1 MKNFYEINRALA
13 AKKRSLLI
21 LCLFL
26 GAIVANAATV
36 NVSPGT
42 KALRSAYNSA
52 EAGSTLVLGAG
63 TYDETERIE
72 FTKSMTIKAADGAE
86 VIVKPRKDNYIKTGA
101 NVKFIGIKFDESEM
115 TTYQYF
121 IRSYDNTTGKELHF
135 ENCEFANF
143 TTGENVKY
151 LIYAA
156 NNSDKRQLDSCVI
169 NNCIIHDINGY
180 IVYLY
185 KTATEDI
192 PTCKGVVINNS
203 YCHDVTKSAIY
214 VEKSTVSGTETCNSI
229 IVKNSTFANFT
240 ALDNPLIGVFNYG
253 ETKASNIELKV
264 DHCTFYNFM
273 KSAENTYSAIDSRK
287 SQNVTISNCIFAQ
300 PTSQSFK
307 STYCYG
313 GTISNCLSYNTTGH
327 RTDDITPTNCLNNI
341 DPLFTNA
348 AAGNLTLSAGSP
360 ALFAATDNSH
370 LGDSRWWPAVPSTDF
385 SSPYV
390 FTGAAATISGNIWKT
405 DDANQYLYGDGGH
418 NQDYGTAQWQVH
430 AQNACYVS
438 VTLNIGAENAGA
450 GHRFKVEVFD
460 ARNNP
465 VGDAFA
471 EALTTYGN
479 ADITLPGMLYLP
491 AEGDY
496 RVKLSN
502 LQTWSSAYIRGI
514 TFTYAGGNVIE
525 VPANTLGVNDALF
538 SANGTRA
545 DGVISFADAT
555 AGWAKWNINVTAG
568 AFYEIGL
575 TIKNQYGHNMTVA
588 LYEEDG
594 ETLVGQV
601 SEGESV
607 YDENPDG
614 HTYNLGGMYLNA
626 GNYVVKVT
634 NATSGSDAKIASVAF
649 THAGGAVQNM
659 PGTAAIDE
667 AWFSSNGTRADGK
680 ITFPGSTIQD
690 GWVKWNV
697 AFASAVNCNVIV
709 NVNTTS
715 GHSYTVALYRN
726 EEDAS
731 PITVSNIGDYDHTGS
746 PVALE
751 LGSMEVPAGNY
762 IMKVTNGMQHS
773 NAELLSVVFEYSGG
787 STQNIPGAI
796 TLSDAI
802 FSTRAYMDGDDLHF
816 TDDEHVGTM
825 SGEWAKWNIHADGG
839 VYTFTAHCS
848 SSDYSNLT
856 FVIYDEGENEMY
868 SYTPQY
874 TYKSDDKEI
883 VSPEWV
889 LPEGDYILKLSNP
902 KDWSHGYLLSLSA
915 AAVDN
920 TIILDENATSNSV
933 IVANN
938 GSSKRAALLRS
949 FRAGMYNTI
958 CVPINVSLSSSELT
972 SIFGEGYELL
982 ELDAATVEG
991 EVLTL
996 SFATPESIHHGTPY
1010 LIKPTKDVLNPVF
1023 RSHTISKETSYNTVG
1038 KTNASF
1044 IGTFIKQN
1052 IAANENNLYLGSNNA
1067 LYFSSEAVTIKG
1079 LRAYFVVDPSAGVPT
1094 RARIVKQEETVTE
1107 VELVEGALPE
1117 AFGNVHKLIENGQLI
1132 IVKDGAHYNAFGVRV
1147 K

>member
-1 MKNFYEINRALA
+1 MKKLFFFIPALLL
-13 AKKRSLLI
+13 SL
-21 LCLFL
+21 
-26 GAIVANAATV
+26 VTNAATV

-42 KALRSAYNSA
+42 NALRSAYNSA

-156 NNSDKRQLDSCVI
+156 NSSDKRQLDSCVI

-240 ALDNPLIGVFNYG
+240 ALDYPLIGVFNYG

-273 KSAENTYSAIDSRK
+273 KTAESTYSAIDSRK

-370 LGDSRWWPAVPSTDF
+370 LGDPRWWPAVPSTDF
-385 SSPYV
+385 SSPCV

-418 NQDYGTAQWQVH
+418 NQYYGTAQWEVH
-430 AQNACYVS
+430 ANRACYLE
-438 VTLNIGAENAGA
+438 VTLNIGSENAGS
-450 GHRFKVEVFD
+450 GHQFKVEVFD
-460 ARNNP
+460 SENNL
-465 VGDAFA
+465 VGAA
-471 EALTTYGN
+471 MVEPSESYANTN
-479 ADITLPGMLYLP
+479 VTLPGILYLP
-491 AEGDY
+491 EAADY

-502 LQTWSSAYIRGI
+502 LTEWSSAYIRGI
-514 TFTYAGGNVIE
+514 TFSYAGGGTVE
-525 VPANTLGVNDALF
+525 VPANALAVNDALF

-545 DGVISFADAT
+545 DGVISFEDAAT
-555 AGWAKWNINVTAG
+555 GWAKWNISVTAG
-568 AFYEIGL
+568 AFYEIAL

-601 SEGESV
+601 TEGATV

-626 GNYVVKVT
+626 DNYVVKVT

-649 THAGGAVQNM
+649 THTGGAVQNM
-659 PGTAAIDE
+659 PGTTAINE
-667 AWFSSNGTRADGK
+667 AWFSSNGTRADSK

-697 AFASAVNCNVIV
+697 AFAGSATYNVTI
-709 NVNTTS
+709 NVNTTT
-715 GHSYTVALYRN
+715 GHSYTVALYRS
-726 EEDAS
+726 EEDDD
-731 PITVSNIGDYDHTGS
+731 PITVSNIGDYDHKGS
-746 PVALE
+746 PVALD
-751 LGSMEVPAGNY
+751 LGSMDVAAGNY
-762 IMKVTNGMQHS
+762 ILKVTNGLQYS
-773 NAELLSVVFEYSGG
+773 DAALLSVKFAYAGG
-787 STQNIPGAI
+787 GTVDIPGTIPLA
-796 TLSDAI
+796 DAT
-802 FSTRAYMDGDDLHF
+802 FSSRAYLDGSGYLHF
-816 TDDEHVGTM
+816 TDNDHVGTI
-825 SGEWAKWNIHADGG
+825 SGEWAKWNIHAEDG
-839 VYTFTAHCS
+839 VYTFTAHGCS
-848 SSDYSNLT
+848 PSDYSNFT
-856 FVIYDEGENEMY
+856 FIVYDDQENELY
-868 SYTPQY
+868 TYTPAY
-874 TYKSDDKEI
+874 TYKSDDKAI
-883 VSPEWV
+883 TTPEWM
-889 LPEGDYILKLSNP
+889 LAEGDYTLKLSNP
-902 KDWSHGYLLSLSA
+902 ANHSHGYLLSLSA

-920 TIILDENATSNSV
+920 VVVLDEEATDNSV

-938 GSSKRAALLRS
+938 GSSKRAALKRS

-958 CVPINVSLSSSELT
+958 CLPINVSSTSELT
-972 SIFGEGYELL
+972 RIFGDGYELL
-982 ELDAATVEG
+982 EFTEGTVDG
-991 EVLTL
+991 AVLSL
-996 SFATPESIHHGTPY
+996 EFATPASGIHHGNPY

-1023 RSHTISKETSYNTVG
+1023 SSHTISKETSYNTVSG
-1038 KTNASF
+1038 TNANFIGSF
-1044 IGTFIKQN
+1044 IQTSL
-1052 IAANENNLYLGSNNA
+1052 AADPNNLFLGANDM
-1067 LYFSSEAVTIKG
+1067 LYFPSSAKTIKG
-1079 LRAYFVVDPSAGVPT
+1079 MRAWFVLHDVPAGVVG
-1094 RARIVKQEETVTE
+1094 RARIVQGTNTITE
-1107 VELVEGALPE
+1107 IEFINGEWRE
-1117 AFGNVHKLIENGQLI
+1117 ADKIGKAIENGQLI
-1132 IVKDGAHYNAFGVRV
+1132 IIRDGVRYNALGQCLG